1 MNGKRILCQSEVSE
15 VLNNQ
20 QIRHVGWGSTDQM
33 DSPFKILWTKENLM
47 MMQRKITEI
56 LQGVDKDN
64 RPIIVPIDKITHV
77 MNSVYDSHR
86 PQIGDIYSRFILPEM
101 SDRRNDIRD
110 IIDRTIEI
118 ITSTIRNEYEI
129 IENNRK
135 LTVWNTLYG
144 DFNKEGLRAHAPI
157 KIRKGG
163 PARFQFNMNY

>member
-1 MNGKRILCQSEVSE
+1 MNGKPVLCQTELSD
-15 VLNNQ
+15 VLNFQ
-20 QIRHVGWGSTDQM
+20 QIRHVGWGSTEQF
-33 DSPFKILWTKENLM
+33 DSPFKQLWTKQNLEM
-47 MMQRKITEI
+47 IQRKITE
-56 LQGVDKDN
+56 LLMGVDKNN
-64 RPIIVPIDKITHV
+64 RPIIVPVDKIASV

-101 SDRRNDIRD
+101 TDKRNDIRD

-129 IENNRK
+129 IENNKK

-163 PARFQFNMNY
+163 PMRFQFHMNY